1 MQGKYKQAVN
11 HMNEKSEVDT
21 CVKENENS
29 IDEIL
34 EEAGLDSAEDT
45 SRQPDIKEQ
54 QLQEAKEKML
64 RLHADFDNF
73 RKRTNKEK
81 EEWFQ
86 YASLNILEKILPV
99 IDNLERALSSLNQ
112 QSEETQNL
120 FAGILMTYRQLLEVL
135 QKEGLEAITPV
146 GQIFDPTVH
155 EAIMQVPVEDGQEDN
170 QVVEELRRGYRFK
183 DKVIRPSLVKVAKK

>member
-1 MQGKYKQAVN
+1 
-11 HMNEKSEVDT
+11 MNEKSEVDT